1 MILDVYL
8 DDELHRIEI
17 PDPVLEEAEE
27 FFQKMDRDMDRGWQ
41 MGREWVDNPH
51 QISRCQIVADRLLTA
66 MEIGDQPMLLLM
78 AGYILSRSPRITRLH
93 IDTSGEMQHTQIIT
107 D

>member
-1 MILDVYL
+1 
-8 DDELHRIEI
+8 
-17 PDPVLEEAEE
+17 
-27 FFQKMDRDMDRGWQ
+27 
-41 MGREWVDNPH
+41 
-51 QISRCQIVADRLLTA
+51 